1 MDDLTSGRK
10 RARIPDLPEIA
21 RALGVAPETLGAHL
35 LAIQQ
40 GEPEPKPAPTLKGQE
55 RGRQKALAAQ
65 FEVSQSLVRTAIS
78 RRGPGEVQAPR
89 EGDEASAAAET
100 APEAAP
106 GER

>member
-35 LAIQQ
+35 LAVQQ
-40 GEPEPKPAPTLKGQE
+40 GEPEPKPAPE

-78 RRGPGEVQAPR
+78 RRGPRQLRAP
-89 EGDEASAAAET
+89 EDGDEAASAAAET

-106 GER
+106 GAR